1 MMVTDNRNFHHRKFT
16 QLTRVRVKT
25 MWGDGEKEAKNLRR
39 IFLMKKSSKKKN

>member
-25 MWGDGEKEAKNLRR
+25 LRSDGWKGSKKPTSNNSYEK
-39 IFLMKKSSKKKN
+39 SGKKKN